1 VFKEEDILPSCD
13 GEDLMEIAVDE
24 ESGFDIE
31 VLPRVPEVFNQG
43 DTVVYPHHGAGR
55 VEKIEEREVC
65 GERKEYMTIRI
76 LHNDMT
82 VLVPVDGADRA
93 GIRSVIPEAMVEE
106 VIGVLRGDATMM
118 PKNWNRRFKHNR
130 DKIKTGDIFEVADV
144 VRNLAIRDSQKGL
157 STGEKQM
164 FGRVK
169 KILASELMYA
179 KQMDEAEAASYLE
192 LILSQVCSSAPESTG
207 VCLDD

>member
-1 VFKEEDILPSCD
+1 MDFETDIDSIESIESVAIVREFQE
-13 GEDLMEIAVDE
+13 GEK
-24 ESGFDIE
+24 
-31 VLPRVPEVFNQG
+31 
-43 DTVVYPHHGAGR
+43 VVYPLHGAGR
-55 VEKIEEREVC
+55 IEKIEERFIC
-65 GERKEYMTIRI
+65 GERRAYMTIRI

-82 VLVPVDGADRA
+82 VLVPVNGAERA
-93 GIRSVIPEAMVEE
+93 GIRAVIPEEMVEE
-106 VIGVLRGDATMM
+106 VIGVLRDDPTKM

-179 KQMDEAEAASYLE
+179 KQMEEVEALDYLE
-192 LILSQVCSSAPESTG
+192 VILGQICANAVCE
-207 VCLDD
+207 

>member
-1 VFKEEDILPSCD
+1 MDRETDRQHPLD
-13 GEDLMEIAVDE
+13 DDEIDSELVPE
-24 ESGFDIE
+24 LEPLI
-31 VLPRVPEVFNQG
+31 PEVFTEG
-43 DTVVYPHHGAGR
+43 DTVVYPLHGAGR
-55 VEKIEEREVC
+55 IEKIEERTIC
-65 GERKEYMTIRI
+65 GAEKAYMTIRI

-82 VLVPVDGADRA
+82 VLVPVDGAARA

-106 VIGVLRGDATMM
+106 VIGVLRDDATKM

-130 DKIKTGDIFEVADV
+130 DKIKTGDILEVADV

-179 KQMDEAEAASYLE
+179 KQMGEDEAVAYLE
-192 LILSQVCSSAPESTG
+192 LILGEVCSQAACE
-207 VCLDD
+207 

>member
-1 VFKEEDILPSCD
+1 VFKEDDILPVSDTDKPPLDVCD
-13 GEDLMEIAVDE
+13 EDDLLDFVVEV
-24 ESGFDIE
+24 E
-31 VLPRVPEVFNQG
+31 VLIREPEVFNEG

-55 VEKIEEREVC
+55 VEKIEEREIC
-65 GERKEYMTIRI
+65 GECKAYMTIRI

-82 VLVPVDGADRA
+82 VLVPVDGAPRA
-93 GIRSVIPEAMVEE
+93 GIRSVIPEAKVEE
-106 VIGVLRGDATMM
+106 VIAVLRDDATKM

-179 KQMDEAEAASYLE
+179 KQMGEDEAAAYLE
-192 LILSQVCSSAPESTG
+192 LVLKQVCSQAPCE
-207 VCLDD
+207 

>member
-1 VFKEEDILPSCD
+1 
-13 GEDLMEIAVDE
+13 MHDE
-24 ESGFDIE
+24 ADIE
-31 VLPRVPEVFNQG
+31 HELDEDFDHEIEPIVPQVFNAG

-55 VEKIEEREVC
+55 IEKIEERTIC
-65 GERKEYMTIRI
+65 GRQKAYMTIRI

-82 VLVPVDGADRA
+82 VLVPVDGAGRA
-93 GIRSVIPEAMVEE
+93 GIRAVIPEAMVEE
-106 VIGVLRGDATMM
+106 VIAVLRDDATRM

-179 KQMDEAEAASYLE
+179 KQMGEDEAAAYLDVV
-192 LILSQVCSSAPESTG
+192 LSDVCSQATCE
-207 VCLDD
+207 